1 MYDESKH
8 IQVAGNAVAVSGG
21 AGTIATVKWMSE
33 SSNLIFEEV
42 PKKKKLVLTDVIY
55 NPQGDVSAP
64 HTINIAEKY
73 LDGGPDIIIQFI
85 VPPKATQQT
94 HFHTGLVIEPEK
106 KVGAWERH
114 NRFSLLHTR
123 YRDGVLAVFYISPS
137 RLFNHRSR

>member
-21 AGTIATVKWMSE
+21 VGTIATVKWMSE

-106 KVGAWERH
+106 KVVVFTDANPPAGQH
-114 NRFSLLHTR
+114 FSISLNG
-123 YRDGVLAVFYISPS
+123 YLAAKTKK
-137 RLFNHRSR
+137 